1 MMKTIAHVI
10 FDEKF
15 FDDVIEVNEYITNNK
30 CQNEY
35 LIVTWLG
42 MKKKFKYIK
51 RAKNVKF
58 VSAFTFLFKAF
69 QGDYDA
75 VFLYSIKECPS
86 TVISLIPKRIKVF
99 WFAMGY
105 DLYSYPMRN
114 PFIDVPNLIGP
125 LTSKIKEPFAVRF
138 KHIIKTILSLP
149 LESLAYKAMHRT
161 DYFSGI
167 LEYEYDLLKAENGY
181 KGGKVNF
188 QYQSLESFKTCG
200 VKEDYIGDNILIGN
214 SAAETNNHLEVLQCF
229 KKVNVGDR
237 KIIVP
242 LSYGGWKVQKQ
253 IIMESYEKEFHNQ
266 FVPILNFMP
275 FADYKHIIGSCSI
288 AIFGHERQQAM
299 GNIYTALNMGCK
311 VFLSNT
317 SPVFTFLKKLG
328 VYVYSIQNDLSTSEI
343 NTPLTEEEKSHNRNI
358 IYSMYNEK
366 QFRSNFNYILSLF

>member
-15 FDDVIEVNEYITNNK
+15 FDDVIEVNEYITKNK

-42 MKKKFKYIK
+42 IKKHFKYIK
-51 RAKNVKF
+51 RAKNVNF
-58 VSAFTFLFKAF
+58 ISAFTFLFKAF
-69 QGDYDA
+69 KGDYDA

-114 PFIDVPNLIGP
+114 PFIDVPNLVGP
-125 LTSKIKEPFAVRF
+125 LTSKIKEPFIVRF
-138 KHIIKTILSLP
+138 KNIIKTILSLP

-188 QYQSLESFKTCG
+188 QYQSLESFKICG

-214 SAAETNNHLEVLQCF
+214 SAAETNNHLEVFQYL
-229 KKVNVGDR
+229 KNVNVGDR

-275 FADYKHIIGSCSI
+275 FADYKRIISSCSI

-299 GNIYTALNMGCK
+299 GNITTALNMGCK

-328 VYVYSIQNDLSTSEI
+328 LYVYTIQNDLSTCEI

-358 IYSMYNEK
+358 LYSMYNEE
-366 QFRSNFNYILSLF
+366 QFRSNFSFILNLF

>member
-1 MMKTIAHVI
+1 MKTIAHVI

-15 FDDVIEVNEYITNNK
+15 FDDVIEVNEYITNN
-30 CQNEY
+30 QYENEY

-42 MKKKFKYIK
+42 VKKRFKYIK
-51 RAKNVKF
+51 RVKNIKF
-58 VSAFTFLFKAF
+58 ISALTFLFRAF
-69 QGDYDA
+69 RGDFDA

-86 TVISLIPKRIKVF
+86 TVISLIPKQIKVF

-105 DLYSYPMRN
+105 DLYTYPECN
-114 PFIDVPNLIGP
+114 PFIHVPNLVGP
-125 LTSKIKEPFAVRF
+125 LTSKIKEPLAVRF

-167 LEYEYDLLKAENGY
+167 LDYEYDLLKEKNDY
-181 KGGKVNF
+181 KGGKVKF
-188 QYQSLESFKTCG
+188 QYLSLDSFETREK
-200 VKEDYIGDNILIGN
+200 KEDYIGDNILIGN
-214 SAAETNNHLEVLQCF
+214 SAAETNNHLEILQYL
-229 KKVNVGDR
+229 KKLNIGDR

-299 GNIYTALNMGCK
+299 GNIKTALNMGCK

-358 IYSMYNEK
+358 LYSMYNEK